1 MFERVYTMT
10 DYHDGPRE
18 GVADFNGAPYKYRA
32 LFVPFDER
40 DFDAFELSPL
50 TPAVFALEAEA
61 WAIWCRF
68 EAACV
73 AVPRASDVPKADWG
87 ALPDERARRRE
98 LSAAITAATAMALD
112 PRVVCAGKF
121 RARAAAAQLPVPFS
135 QVPLEVEWTLVECDA
150 APSNPNTV
158 QLT

>member
-18 GVADFNGAPYKYRA
+18 GIADFNGAPHKYRA

-40 DFDAFELSPL
+40 DSDTFELSPL
-50 TPAVFALEAEA
+50 TPAAFALEAET

-73 AVPRASDVPKADWG
+73 AGPSVSDIPHEDWG
-87 ALPDERARRRE
+87 ALPDERVRRRE
-98 LSAAITAATAMALD
+98 LSAAIAAATAIA
-112 PRVVCAGKF
+112 PGPHVVCAGEF
-121 RARAAAAQLPVPFS
+121 RARAAAAPLPVPFS
-135 QVPLEVEWTLVECDA
+135 QVPLEVEWTLVE
-150 APSNPNTV
+150 
-158 QLT
+158 